1 MVRKVPPLT
10 RRATP
15 STKLFALLARTG
27 SPASHEAGYALDEAT
42 RAGLT
47 PESPASHEAGY
58 AAWS

>member
-1 MVRKVPPLT
+1 MG
-10 RRATP
+10 AG
-15 STKLFALLARTG
+15 AWGGAE